1 MKNKA
6 SLFNTLLAIFFLA
19 SYSVQAEEKSEE
31 KHIPNEDQQVTVVEA
46 YIELH
51 TGPGSGFPIFFV
63 EQRGNKIEI
72 LKRKTDWFKV
82 HTESNKVGW
91 VSRSQLEETL
101 TAAGVKKTFKDIL
114 LDDFIKSRLEF
125 GIAGG
130 LFENEQ
136 SFTIRTGYKMT
147 PNIVFELAYTKIAGK
162 FSSSTLYQG
171 NFNLQLYPDSRFS
184 PFLYIGY
191 GKFENVPSS
200 SLVSKKNQTLNMGN
214 AGLGIKFYISD
225 RFYFRAD
232 ASTYVVLVGDNRSD
246 EYSHFSAGFSFFF

>member
-1 MKNKA
+1 MKIKTP
-6 SLFNTLLAIFFLA
+6 FINTLLAIFILIA
-19 SYSVQAEEKSEE
+19 QNAYAEDKIE
-31 KHIPNEDQQVTVVEA
+31 PNEHQQVTIVEA

-82 HTESNKVGW
+82 HTETNKTGW
-91 VSRSQLEETL
+91 VERSQLEKTL
-101 TAAGVKKTFKDIL
+101 TEAGVKKTFKDIL
-114 LDDFIKSRLEF
+114 IDDYIKSRIEF
-125 GIAGG
+125 GIGMG
-130 LFENEQ
+130 LFESEQ
-136 SFTIRTGYKMT
+136 SFTIHAGYKLT
-147 PNIVFELAYTKIAGK
+147 PNITFELAYTKIAGK

-184 PFLYIGY
+184 PFLFIGY
-191 GKFENVPSS
+191 GKFENVPAT
-200 SLVSKKNQTLNMGN
+200 SLVSAANSSLDMGN
-214 AGLGIKFYISD
+214 AGIGVKFYLTD
-225 RFYFRAD
+225 QFYFRAD